1 MHNITDLKAGEFID
15 LLEYSKELVTPN
27 ENSIEI
33 VEKFYS
39 LLLGRMPTSET
50 ELFETIKD
58 FDRQVEEIKEQF
70 EFIYN
75 PPPLPTTIEQT
86 QPTIGDEYRKEFS
99 EIYGGYVELV
109 YLLCSVFK
117 YKPNEVLEM
126 KCQDFLFWGN
136 YCLHKKYVES
146 IK

>member
-1 MHNITDLKAGEFID
+1 MFKITDLKAGEFID
-15 LLEYSKELVTPN
+15 LLEYSKALVIAD
-27 ENSIEI
+27 ENSISIIKEFYDILIGRLPTTEAECFEI
-33 VEKFYS
+33 INE
-39 LLLGRMPTSET
+39 
-50 ELFETIKD
+50 
-58 FDRQVEEIKEQF
+58 FDRQIEEIKEEF

-75 PPPLPTTIEQT
+75 PPPLPSTIDQS
-86 QPTIGDEYRKEFS
+86 QSTIGDEYRKDFS
-99 EIYGGYVELV
+99 ETYGGYVELV

-117 YKPNEVLEM
+117 FKPNEVLEM